1 MPTGT
6 PESVLLFDETAEYLD
21 MTKEEQKK
29 FFKEKMETLNKE
41 QIQERV
47 QLKIKRH
54 KERMAGGLK
63 PEKQDPKTA
72 HRNKR
77 KNQWNLDSNN
87 NNNNNGKNEKEAISE
102 KKDKIQKTMSSDDNK
117 KLSGKKVK
125 YYSGAE
131 KKKPEP
137 PKPKPKFQEEGQTIR
152 GSTKKNKENSAVLS
166 YVEDEDDDEI
176 NKNAKIQLE
185 IKESNKKL
193 KESMK
198 KVTKYSVIKGYS
210 TVKKKDMK
218 PDNISRIGKIK
229 FARNILKDRQN
240 KLNPALLKK
249 EKKNVLKKTNQKD
262 VDELNNATVISA
274 TDALKVLKWHEERLN
289 NYVDIINKQQEF
301 IDKLTDHFNFYS
313 ENYTPMYFNSK
324 YSDLNTIKLHDIS
337 IRKIQATWRYYTFR
351 KSLSS
356 IKLQRWF
363 RYVKNVK
370 KVSDEVQEFITNI
383 AAVHE
388 ATKDINNFLLSL
400 DSKKALPLER
410 LKEIKQKLIKQ
421 QEVLEL

>member
-63 PEKQDPKTA
+63 PETQDPKTA

-77 KNQWNLDSNN
+77 KNQWNLDTNN
-87 NNNNNGKNEKEAISE
+87 NNNSKKEKEAVSE
-102 KKDKIQKTMSSDDNK
+102 KKDKIQKTMSNDDNN
-117 KLSGKKVK
+117 KLNGKNVK

-152 GSTKKNKENSAVLS
+152 GSTKKNNQNRDVLN
-166 YVEDEDDDEI
+166 YVEDEEDEL

-289 NYVDIINKQQEF
+289 NYVDIINKQQEY
-301 IDKLTDHFNFYS
+301 IDKLTDRFNFYS
-313 ENYTPMYFNSK
+313 ENYISMYFNSK
-324 YSDLNTIKLHDIS
+324 YSDLNTIILHDKS
-337 IRKIQATWRYYTFR
+337 IRKLQSTWRYYTFQ
-351 KSLSS
+351 KAFAS
-356 IKLQRWF
+356 IKVQRWF

-370 KVSDEVQEFITNI
+370 NVSDEVQEFINNI
-383 AAVHE
+383 AAVQKQ
-388 ATKDINNFLLSL
+388 TNDISKFLSSL
-400 DSKKALPLER
+400 DSKKALPLQR

-421 QEVLEL
+421 QEVLDI

>member
-6 PESVLLFDETAEYLD
+6 PDSILLFDETPEYLD
-21 MTKEEQKK
+21 MTNEEQKK
-29 FFKEKMETLNKE
+29 FFKEKMESFNKE
-41 QIQERV
+41 QVQERV

-63 PEKQDPKTA
+63 PETQDPKTT

-77 KNQWNLDSNN
+77 KNQWNLDTNN
-87 NNNNNGKNEKEAISE
+87 NNSKKEKEAVSE
-102 KKDKIQKTMSSDDNK
+102 KKDKMQKTMSNDDNK

-152 GSTKKNKENSAVLS
+152 GSTKKNKENNAVLS
-166 YVEDEDDDEI
+166 YVEEEDDEI

-210 TVKKKDMK
+210 MVKKKDMK

-229 FARNILKDRQN
+229 FDRNILKDRQN
-240 KLNPALLKK
+240 KLNPALIKK
-249 EKKNVLKKTNQKD
+249 DTTSAPLKKTNKED
-262 VDELNNATVISA
+262 VDKLNSANIISA

-313 ENYTPMYFNSK
+313 ENYPSMFFNSK
-324 YSDLNTIKLHDIS
+324 YSDLNTIKIHDKS
-337 IRKIQATWRYYTFR
+337 IRMLQATWRYYTFR
-351 KSLSS
+351 KALAS
-356 IKLQRWF
+356 IKVQRWF

-370 KVSDEVQEFITNI
+370 NVSDEVQEFINNI
-383 AAVHE
+383 AAVQKQ
-388 ATKDINNFLLSL
+388 TNDISKFLSSL
-400 DSKKALPLER
+400 DSKKALPLQR

-421 QEVLEL
+421 QEVLDI